1 MQLPTWHG
9 DSSGAAERPLP
20 KLPPT
25 PWGILGEADLG
36 AERSR
41 TKADCPIHREPP
53 VAFCLRK
60 AWVCCLSQPACLHV
74 KRVSIFGWLT
84 IVFYGNRYVAATA
97 SRQAAGEALKQT
109 VDLAEEHSCI
119 EAEERSLKLIGR
131 MNESWLYSMTL
142 AGQETLSH
150 YCCRE
155 IIDNL
160 IIIVML
166 ALSLLCLLP
175 LQLVFVFFKEKF
187 QSEAQKYE
195 VRSLAI
201 ALLDHEWNPPP
212 KKKEHKKHVGFPIP
226 HHRKTWKT
234 MGD

>member
-1 MQLPTWHG
+1 M
-9 DSSGAAERPLP
+9 
-20 KLPPT
+20 
-25 PWGILGEADLG
+25 
-36 AERSR
+36 
-41 TKADCPIHREPP
+41 P
-53 VAFCLRK
+53 VAFVCERH
-60 AWVCCLSQPACLHV
+60 VCCLSQPACLHV
-74 KRVSIFGWLT
+74 KRVSIFGCLT

-131 MNESWLYSMTL
+131 RMNESMTL

-150 YCCRE
+150 YCCKE

-166 ALSLLCLLP
+166 ELSLLCLFP

-212 KKKEHKKHVGFPIP
+212 KKKRNIKSMLIFPSSTIEKHEKQWEIRP
-226 HHRKTWKT
+226 
-234 MGD
+234 